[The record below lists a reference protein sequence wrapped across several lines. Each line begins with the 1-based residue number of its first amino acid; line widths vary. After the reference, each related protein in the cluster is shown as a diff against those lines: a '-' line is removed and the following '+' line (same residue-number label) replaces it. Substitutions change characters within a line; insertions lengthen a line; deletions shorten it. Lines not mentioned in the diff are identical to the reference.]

1 MQITGDEC
9 SNPPAHIQSNLAK
22 SSNMVIQHDAELHTN
37 ITAGNQ
43 KEIGSKTNLRTVAW
57 VTAES
62 PHDDIQNRE
71 NPTP

>member
-43 KEIGSKTNLRTVAW
+43 KEIGSKTNLRTVA
-57 VTAES
+57 
-62 PHDDIQNRE
+62 
-71 NPTP
+71 